1 MPFAWQSDRSKSGF
15 KTEEWSG
22 RRNTKWPPWMP
33 CLCIKC
39 TLHWPISTILT
50 YRPWECTNS
59 DWNTCILRPL
69 KRSSI
74 DTVFTNNNHNCYHH
88 NKTLLY
94 YYLHYI
100 QTTTFLIVKVS
111 LPTPPLSLSPSWWSP
126 LFFSHNFSCP
136 PMISPPIYPQIHYAG
151 SDFIGVFCLE
161 IKNLY
166 FFPK

>member
-1 MPFAWQSDRSKSGF
+1 MVRRSDSGRPTPDTRLSNWRKNFILIATWHAVGGSRSHMPYVWQSDRSRSGSRIGG
-15 KTEEWSG
+15 WSG
-22 RRNTKWPPWMP
+22 RRSTKWPRWMP

-94 YYLHYI
+94 YYITYKL
-100 QTTTFLIVKVS
+100 L
-111 LPTPPLSLSPSWWSP
+111 LSWL
-126 LFFSHNFSCP
+126 
-136 PMISPPIYPQIHYAG
+136 
-151 SDFIGVFCLE
+151 
-161 IKNLY
+161 
-166 FFPK
+166 